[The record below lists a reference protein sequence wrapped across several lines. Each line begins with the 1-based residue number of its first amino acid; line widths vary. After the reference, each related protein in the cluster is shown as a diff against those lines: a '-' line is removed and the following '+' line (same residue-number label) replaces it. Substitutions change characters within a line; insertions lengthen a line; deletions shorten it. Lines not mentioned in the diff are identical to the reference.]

1 MVGYF
6 IAKLVAKIVQK
17 VAEKAGLD
25 KALHESDA
33 NQYVDRVLPG
43 ASPSAG
49 IGKVVFWIIFVFVL
63 TAAIGALKIPAVT
76 AFMNQVLAYLP
87 NVIAAIV
94 IFVVAAAIAG
104 AVAGGVAK
112 LMGDTPTGKL
122 VATAVPSLVM
132 LIAVFMILNQL
143 KIAPEIVTITYT
155 ALLFTVALASALAF
169 GLGGR
174 QVAADMLGTAYD
186 KGREQRGQ
194 VKADLQKGKERG
206 QEQAERGKE
215 KAQAEVG
222 NSGGRENATGARR
235 ARRVGG
241 NHRQHTRA
249 RSKTMTHTESAVAE
263 WRGRNAVDSDGEKI
277 GSIDE
282 IYMDAETGKPEWL
295 AVKTGLFGSKV
306 SFVPIAEASDAGGD
320 VRLPYDKQQVK
331 DAPNAEA
338 DGELSQEEEASL
350 YSHYGLDYS
359 EARSDSGLPEG
370 QATAASRPTAT
381 RSVAT
386 PAARPPTTR

>member
-1 MVGYF
+1 MAAVKISDSIQQGFDAFFAFLPNLLGFVVILVVGYF

-49 IGKVVFWIIFVFVL
+49 IGKVLFWIIFVFVL

-94 IFVVAAAIAG
+94 IFVAAAAIAG
-104 AVAGGVAK
+104 AAAAGVAK

-194 VKADLQKGKERG
+194 VKADLQKGKQRG
-206 QEQAERGKE
+206 QEQAERGK
-215 KAQAEVG
+215 KRRKPKSAIAAAE
-222 NSGGRENATGARR
+222 SGSATRR
-235 ARRVGG
+235 PP
-241 NHRQHTRA
+241 A
-249 RSKTMTHTESAVAE
+249 RSRRTDDTQTTHES
-263 WRGRNAVDSDGEKI
+263 
-277 GSIDE
+277 
-282 IYMDAETGKPEWL
+282 
-295 AVKTGLFGSKV
+295 
-306 SFVPIAEASDAGGD
+306 
-320 VRLPYDKQQVK
+320 
-331 DAPNAEA
+331 
-338 DGELSQEEEASL
+338 
-350 YSHYGLDYS
+350 
-359 EARSDSGLPEG
+359 
-370 QATAASRPTAT
+370 
-381 RSVAT
+381 
-386 PAARPPTTR
+386 